1 MSRSRLA
8 LAAVLAA
15 VAVSPAS
22 PAQAHPHHDRPSK
35 AERCEQRLDRL
46 EERFREIEAKRGW
59 EYASAWWEGAW
70 QRYYERCEL
79 PA

>member
-1 MSRSRLA
+1 VSRFRLA

-22 PAQAHPHHDRPSK
+22 PAHAHPHHNPSK

-46 EERFREIEAKRGW
+46 EARFYEIAEKRGY
-59 EYASAWWEGAW
+59 EYATEWWEGAW